1 MQPDPIALRPAMP
14 GDAAAISVLVRGLAR
29 RWIVPDCSE
38 EGAAALL
45 ESMSEEK
52 TRERLQEGYRY
63 VVAERGDRIVGV
75 AALRLPSHLY
85 HLFVAEEAQRLGVA
99 RRLWESVREHAD
111 PAAPVTVNASRHARA
126 VYDRF
131 GFVEVQPEQLDRGIL
146 RTPMIWHW
154 R

>member
-1 MQPDPIALRPAMP
+1 MA
-14 GDAAAISVLVRGLAR
+14 GDAAAISALVRGLAQ

-45 ESMSEEK
+45 ASMSEEK

-85 HLFVAEEAQRLGVA
+85 HLFVSEDAQRLGVA
-99 RRLWESVREHAD
+99 RCLWEAVREYAD
-111 PAAPVTVNASRHARA
+111 PAASVTVNASRHARP

-146 RTPMIWHW
+146 RTPMVWH
-154 R
+154 RH